1 MSERSYPW
9 GMRRS
14 LVTARLRT
22 LGRTVTGPVAAGV
35 LSFFC
40 LSGPPVASRVAW
52 AQPAPRAPVVR
63 REGDYTGVSPG
74 QPPSPE
80 GKPRRAL
87 RKGTLSWIGFQP
99 KDGGAEVF
107 LQSPTKFELEQRME
121 GSTLVVH
128 LAGLTGQV
136 HNTRRAID
144 TRFFDNPLA
153 RITSRLVRRSGKRP
167 RGVELRIVFKNP
179 KDARQGTLR
188 TATEADGLFY
198 AYLTFPEGAE
208 PAAETDRSGA
218 ASSPDA
224 PDVPDGN

>member
-1 MSERSYPW
+1 WS
-9 GMRRS
+9 
-14 LVTARLRT
+14 
-22 LGRTVTGPVAAGV
+22 
-35 LSFFC
+35 
-40 LSGPPVASRVAW
+40 
-52 AQPAPRAPVVR
+52 
-63 REGDYTGVSPG
+63 
-74 QPPSPE
+74 
-80 GKPRRAL
+80 
-87 RKGTLSWIGFQP
+87 
-99 KDGGAEVF
+99 
-107 LQSPTKFELEQRME
+107 
-121 GSTLVVH
+121 
-128 LAGLTGQV
+128 
-136 HNTRRAID
+136 
-144 TRFFDNPLA
+144 PLA